1 MKELIQGNAM
11 RYESN
16 GRAYI
21 DLEQEHKPTYSVTT
35 IIDRAWGQPKP
46 LADWRMKDGHDRAID
61 FIIGE
66 HQVVNWVI
74 SEEYLELDPKEKS
87 DLPRKL
93 NRDYVNERA
102 RIGTQV
108 HSILMHLSQ
117 GDILPKDLAFTP
129 DGNVDLTSD
138 IYEEVPEEVKYRVKA
153 CMKFWKECKVVPLG
167 VEVAMHSPNYLFSGT
182 ADLICEMDGER
193 WLIDYKT
200 GKDTHDEQHVQLN
213 CYGLLALEFTHIDRL
228 GILHLP
234 SEGTWKKSSRKGW
247 KNAKEYCLIEVEWN
261 KRIVDALVEKFTFL
275 NNNIR
280 PKGKKND

>member
-1 MKELIQGNAM
+1 MKELLQGNAM

-21 DLEQEHKPTYSVTT
+21 DLEMEHKPTYSVTT
-35 IIDRAWGQPKP
+35 QIDRAFGKAEQLVNWIV
-46 LADWRMKDGHDRAID
+46 RDGHKRAMDVI
-61 FIIGE
+61 
-66 HQVVNWVI
+66 NWEALPEDGT
-74 SEEYLELDPKEKS
+74 SYEMLTDKEKY

-108 HSILMHLSQ
+108 HSILMHLAQ

-129 DGNVDLTSD
+129 DGNVDLLSD
-138 IYEEVPEEVKYRVKA
+138 VYEEVPQEVKYRVKA

-200 GKDTHDEQHVQLN
+200 GGVYDTAHVQLN
-213 CYGLLALEFTHIDRL
+213 CYGLLALELTHIDRL
-228 GILHLP
+228 GILQLP
-234 SEGTWKKSSRKGW
+234 EEGTWKKSSRKGW

-280 PKGKKND
+280 PKGKE

>member
-21 DLEQEHKPTYSVTT
+21 DLEQEHLPTYSVTT
-35 IIDRAWGQPKP
+35 IIDRAWGKAEQ
-46 LADWRMKDGHDRAID
+46 LVNWIVKDGHKRALGYINSNSDRV
-61 FIIGE
+61 E
-66 HQVVNWVI
+66 I
-74 SEEYLELDPKEKS
+74 SYLEMDAKEQY

-108 HSILMHLSQ
+108 HSILMHLAQ

-129 DGNVDLTSD
+129 DGNIDLTSD
-138 IYEEVPEEVKYRVKA
+138 IFEEVPQEVQYRVKA
-153 CMKFWKECKVVPLG
+153 CIKFWKECKVVPLG

-200 GKDTHDEQHVQLN
+200 GGVYDTAHVQLN
-213 CYGLLALEFTHIDRL
+213 CYGLLALELTHIDRL
-228 GILHLP
+228 GILQLP
-234 SEGTWKKSSRKGW
+234 EEGTWKKSSRKGW

-261 KRIVDALVEKFTFL
+261 KNIVDALVEKFTFL

-280 PKGKKND
+280 PKGKE

>member
-1 MKELIQGNAM
+1 MKIQGNAM

-21 DLEQEHKPTYSVTT
+21 DLEMEHKPTYSVTT
-35 IIDRAWGQPKP
+35 IIDRAWGKAEQ
-46 LADWRMKDGHDRAID
+46 LVNWIVRDGHKRAMDVI
-61 FIIGE
+61 
-66 HQVVNWVI
+66 NWEALPEDGT
-74 SEEYLELDPKEKS
+74 SYEMLTDKEQY

-108 HSILMHLSQ
+108 HSILMHLAQ
-117 GDILPKDLAFTP
+117 GDTLPKDLAFTV
-129 DGNVDLTSD
+129 DGNVDLLSD
-138 IYEEVPEEVKYRVKA
+138 VYEEVPQEVQYRVKA
-153 CMKFWKECKVVPLG
+153 CIKFWKECKVVPLG

-200 GKDTHDEQHVQLN
+200 GGVYDTAHVQLN
-213 CYGLLALEFTHIDRL
+213 CYGLLALELTHIDRL
-228 GILHLP
+228 GILQLP
-234 SEGTWKKSSRKGW
+234 EEGTWKQSSRKGW

-261 KRIVDALVEKFTFL
+261 KNIVDALVEKFTFL

-280 PKGKKND
+280 PKGKE

>member
-1 MKELIQGNAM
+1 MLTDKEQ
-11 RYESN
+11 Y
-16 GRAYI
+16 
-21 DLEQEHKPTYSVTT
+21 
-35 IIDRAWGQPKP
+35 
-46 LADWRMKDGHDRAID
+46 
-61 FIIGE
+61 
-66 HQVVNWVI
+66 
-74 SEEYLELDPKEKS
+74 

-108 HSILMHLSQ
+108 HSILMHLAQ

-129 DGNVDLTSD
+129 DGNVDLLSD
-138 IYEEVPEEVKYRVKA
+138 VYEEVPQEVKYRVKA

-200 GKDTHDEQHVQLN
+200 GGVYDTAHVQLN
-213 CYGLLALEFTHIDRL
+213 CYGLLALELTHIDRL
-228 GILHLP
+228 GILQLP
-234 SEGTWKKSSRKGW
+234 EEGTWKQSSRKGW

-261 KRIVDALVEKFTFL
+261 KNIVDALVEKFTFL

-280 PKGKKND
+280 PKGKE